1 MILKLTALLLLQA
14 VLPANA
20 VLPESTAETP
30 AVWPSFLGAG
40 ASTSSQ
46 ALPLHWTPTEN
57 VEWQAALP
65 GHGQSS
71 PVVWNDKVF
80 VTSVEGPQKDAY
92 HTACY
97 DLTSGD
103 RLWHQSIANS
113 TPIANTLYVSRA
125 APTPTVDA
133 ERVVAFFESGDCV
146 AYTHTGEQIWIR
158 HLGQD
163 HGPLISEFGL
173 GASPCQIAER
183 VFILL
188 EHDGPSW
195 LVALDK
201 SSGETAWSAERSPR
215 RSWSSPAIIDVE
227 GAPQIVISSTG
238 SVDGYEPESG
248 KLLWTFDDVGG
259 NTGTTP
265 IDCGQ
270 GTFLT
275 GAAAGRGEENAPE
288 AKRSN
293 GMIQIR
299 STDNGWQAKR
309 LWVAKDAAPS
319 WASPIVYQGLAYW
332 INRGGVIYCFD
343 AQSGEPVYTQRT
355 EQSCWAT
362 PFASGDH
369 IYWFGKDG
377 LVTIIASGREFRK
390 VAENQVWDAE
400 QLPPDTSLPPPEE
413 DEQRQRAAAMFS
425 GATLYGYAVAD
436 GRFIVRIG
444 NRLFSIRAA
453 E

>member
-1 MILKLTALLLLQA
+1 MTLTLTALLLLQT
-14 VLPANA
+14 VVTTNA
-20 VLPESTAETP
+20 SESP
-30 AVWPSFLGAG
+30 AVWPAFLGAG
-40 ASTSSQ
+40 ASAPSQ
-46 ALPLHWTPTEN
+46 ALPLHWSPTEN
-57 VEWQAALP
+57 IEWQAALP

-71 PVVWNDKVF
+71 PVVWNERVF
-80 VTSVEGPQKDAY
+80 VTSVEGPQKDSY

-97 DLTSGD
+97 DLVTGD
-103 RLWHQSIANS
+103 RLWQQSIANS
-113 TPIANTLYVSRA
+113 TPIANTLYGSRA
-125 APTPTVDA
+125 APTPVVDA

-146 AYTHTGEQIWIR
+146 AYTHAGEPIWTR

-163 HGPLISEFGL
+163 FGPLISEFGL
-173 GASPCQIAER
+173 GASPCQTADR
-183 VFILL
+183 VYIPL

-227 GAPQIVISSTG
+227 GTPQVVISSTG
-238 SVDGYEPESG
+238 SVDGYDPASG
-248 KLLWTFDDVGG
+248 RLLWTFDDVGG

-275 GAAAGRGEENAPE
+275 GAAAGRGEESAPE

-293 GMIQIR
+293 GMMQIR
-299 STDNGWQAKR
+299 HADDGWHAER

-343 AQSGEPVYTQRT
+343 AQSGQPVYTQRT
-355 EQSCWAT
+355 QQSCWAT

-377 LVTIIASGREFRK
+377 LVTIIASGREFKK

-400 QLPPDTSLPPPEE
+400 QLPPDASLPPPEE
-413 DEQRQRAAAMFS
+413 DEQRQQAAAMFS

-436 GRFIVRIG
+436 GRFVVRIG
-444 NRLFSIRAA
+444 NRLFSIRDA

>member
-1 MILKLTALLLLQA
+1 MTFKLTTLLLIQS
-14 VLPANA
+14 VLPANT
-20 VLPESTAETP
+20 SETP
-30 AVWPSFLGAG
+30 IVWPAFLGTG
-40 ASTSSQ
+40 ASAPSQ

-57 VEWQAALP
+57 VQWQAALP

-71 PVVWNDKVF
+71 PVVWNDRVF
-80 VTSVEGPQKDAY
+80 VTSVEGPQKDNY
-92 HTACY
+92 LTACY
-97 DLTSGD
+97 SLTTGE
-103 RLWHQSIANS
+103 RLWQQSVANS
-113 TPIANTLYVSRA
+113 TPIANTLYGSRA
-125 APTPTVDA
+125 APTPVVDA

-146 AYTHTGEQIWIR
+146 AYTHAGEQLWMR
-158 HLGQD
+158 QLGRD
-163 HGPLISEFGL
+163 FGPLISEFGL
-173 GASPCQIAER
+173 GASPCQTAER

-201 SSGETAWSAERSPR
+201 STGETAWNAERSPR

-227 GAPQIVISSTG
+227 GSPQIVISSAG
-238 SVDGYEPESG
+238 SVDGYDPATG
-248 KLLWTFDDVGG
+248 KLLWTFDDIGG

-270 GTFLT
+270 GRFLT
-275 GAAAGRGEENAPE
+275 GAAVGRGEESAPE

-293 GMIQIR
+293 GMMQIR
-299 STDNGWQAKR
+299 PADDGWQAER

-319 WASPIVYQGLAYW
+319 WASPIVHQGLAYW
-332 INRGGVIYCFD
+332 VNRSGVIFCYD

-355 EQSCWAT
+355 GQSCWAT
-362 PFASGDH
+362 PFANGDH

-377 LVTIIASGREFRK
+377 LVTIIDSGREFKK

-400 QLPPDTSLPPPEE
+400 QLPPDASLPPPEE
-413 DEQRQRAAAMFS
+413 DEQRRRAAAAFS

-444 NRLFSIRAA
+444 NRLFSIGGA